1 MRDWDRIFFVN
12 ERRLRNFVK
21 AGAIDADS
29 PAIRLVGYPK
39 TDALVN
45 GSVDTG
51 PPCSSRSASIR
62 RARPCSTRRPGR
74 PPRR

>member
-39 TDALVN
+39 ADALVN
-45 GSVDTG
+45 GTWTRAAVLESL
-51 PPCSSRSASIR
+51 ASTP
-62 RARPCSTRRPGR
+62 RARRSSTRRRGLPS
-74 PPRR
+74 RR